1 MENMTEN
8 VADAEEDFNLDQD
21 IFVESSGSEDNY
33 LGELENIKNQGI
45 EGRLELSSA
54 WSARLKTTLYL
65 VIVAGIIKL
74 TCSLLLFHGVRSVR
88 LSWSEDK

>member
-1 MENMTEN
+1 MVLVSLVTKWKFKNIILPARERIVNYSAGMENITEN
-8 VADAEEDFNLDQD
+8 VADAEEDINLDQD

-54 WSARLKTTLYL
+54 WSARLKTTL
-65 VIVAGIIKL
+65 
-74 TCSLLLFHGVRSVR
+74 
-88 LSWSEDK
+88 

>member
-1 MENMTEN
+1 MNYGMENMTAN
-8 VADAEEDFNLDQD
+8 VTDAEEDINLDQDIYLDQD

-54 WSARLKTTLYL
+54 WNARLKTTL
-65 VIVAGIIKL
+65 
-74 TCSLLLFHGVRSVR
+74 
-88 LSWSEDK
+88 